1 MVSKSAGKVRTRSL
15 KPKVSRI
22 KAKSSVVENG
32 SSLAG
37 VRQKLFSS
45 FEQVNQGVLKLEGE
59 LETLVKKVKQ
69 RSEHSR
75 RDLQKSFRAL
85 VKKLKSSE
93 VLVVAKGT
101 RRDLEKEMKRLVEEA
116 TASVKELE
124 NLVKTAKV
132 RALFKNFRT
141 GLQNALESFSEHGVV
156 LQAKKSVVGTR
167 KELLGLLSI
176 PSQEEFESLARKI
189 SNIEKRLTQIARK
202 AA

>member
-1 MVSKSAGKVRTRSL
+1 MVSKSSGKTQV
-15 KPKVSRI
+15 KNPKVKSSRG
-22 KAKSSVVENG
+22 KAKTSAVECG
-32 SSLAG
+32 PSLAG

-45 FEQVNQGVLKLEGE
+45 FEQVNQGMLRLEGE
-59 LETLVKKVKQ
+59 LEALVKRVKQ
-69 RSEHSR
+69 KSEHSR
-75 RDLQKSFRAL
+75 RDLQKNFHEV
-85 VKKLKSSE
+85 VKKLKAAG
-93 VLVVAKGT
+93 VLNRAKGT
-101 RRDLEKEMKRLVEEA
+101 RQDLEKEIKRLVEEA
-116 TASVKELE
+116 LSSVKDLE

-132 RALFKNFRT
+132 RALFKNFRA
-141 GLQNALESFSEHGVV
+141 GFQNAVESFSERGVL